1 MKLKNKAIVMV
12 ATVFCALSVSAQDVN
27 VAANVGAAKAA
38 AQISKQQA
46 AEAQKALRKNPNDPN
61 AQAAFSQATVNQE
74 VANAN
79 AQAWRQ
85 VQADQRRAEQQAR
98 ASARRQPWPL
108 KMLNGQPVW

>member
-1 MKLKNKAIVMV
+1 MKTKQMV
-12 ATVFCALSVSAQDVN
+12 TALVAAMFCALSVSAQDAN

-46 AEAQKALRKNPNDPN
+46 ADAQKALRKNPNDPV
-61 AQAAFSQATVNQE
+61 AQAAFSQATINKE
-74 VANAN
+74 VAEAN

-98 ASARRQPWPL
+98 AAARRQPWPL